1 MHVLIVVSDPNL
13 GAIWQQHLQEFCGKV
28 DLVGGQDA
36 AVAVLE
42 RENVRVIVLD
52 LGLAEGSAMAVAD
65 YASYRRP
72 AAKVVSVTRDAVFA
86 DGSIFQHMPNAC
98 AFLPARMPPSDLA
111 AVVEHHG
118 RAAAMLH

>member
-1 MHVLIVVSDPNL
+1 MHVLIVVSDPQL
-13 GAIWQQHLQEFCGKV
+13 GRIWKQHLQEVCRKV
-28 DLVGGQDA
+28 DLVAGQDA

-42 RENVRVIVLD
+42 RNDVRVIVLD

-72 AAKVVSVTRDAVFA
+72 GAKVVSVTQDAVFA

-118 RAAAMLH
+118 RAA

>member
-1 MHVLIVVSDPNL
+1 MHVLIVVSDRKL
-13 GAIWQQHLQEFCGKV
+13 GMVWKQHLLAARCRV
-28 DLVGGQDA
+28 DLVAGQDA

-42 RENVRVIVLD
+42 RADVRVIVLD
-52 LGLAEGSAMAVAD
+52 LGLAEGSAFAVAD

-72 AAKVVSVTRDAVFA
+72 GAKVVSITRDALFS

-111 AVVEHHG
+111 AVVEHHC
-118 RAAAMLH
+118 RSS

>member
-1 MHVLIVVSDPNL
+1 MHVLIVVSDAEL
-13 GAIWQQHLQEFCGKV
+13 GRVWQTHLREFCGRV
-28 DLVGGQDA
+28 DLVAGQDA

-42 RENVRVIVLD
+42 RNDVQVIVLD
-52 LGLAEGSAMAVAD
+52 LGLAEGSPFAVAD

-72 AAKVVSVTRDAVFA
+72 EAKVVSVTRDAVFS

-118 RAAAMLH
+118 RAA

>member
-1 MHVLIVVSDPNL
+1 MHVLIVVNDPHL
-13 GAIWQQHLQEFCGKV
+13 GAIWQQHLQEFCGQV
-28 DLVGGQDA
+28 DLVCGQEA

-118 RAAAMLH
+118 RAA